1 MLLGIKLTRNSRLAD
16 LLGRDSPEA
25 ASVPFERVPGRPF
38 AFPATASDNLSVAA
52 LQPEGCVVSRS
63 APNSKLRA
71 EATGVMADLI
81 WRSVGGGVLRG
92 FRYWWNCRSRGRS
105 VAVRFLR
112 SARMRWYRR
121 GNSVDRDNLLK
132 MAQSPPAQ
140 NYSFKPTPEIKT
152 FGDRPAIWPAQICSF
167 GGESWHNK
175 RCLALVRQ
183 RFPNRN

>member
-92 FRYWWNCRSRGRS
+92 FR
-105 VAVRFLR
+105 
-112 SARMRWYRR
+112 
-121 GNSVDRDNLLK
+121 
-132 MAQSPPAQ
+132 
-140 NYSFKPTPEIKT
+140 
-152 FGDRPAIWPAQICSF
+152 
-167 GGESWHNK
+167 
-175 RCLALVRQ
+175 
-183 RFPNRN
+183 

>member
-1 MLLGIKLTRNSRLAD
+1 MVELSMPRPIGCGPLLAQGPKCAGI
-16 LLGRDSPEA
+16 
-25 ASVPFERVPGRPF
+25 
-38 AFPATASDNLSVAA
+38 
-52 LQPEGCVVSRS
+52 
-63 APNSKLRA
+63 
-71 EATGVMADLI
+71 
-81 WRSVGGGVLRG
+81 GGEIP
-92 FRYWWNCRSRGRS
+92 
-105 VAVRFLR
+105 
-112 SARMRWYRR
+112 
-121 GNSVDRDNLLK
+121 VDRDNLLK

>member
-1 MLLGIKLTRNSRLAD
+1 VLLGIKLTRNSRLAD

-92 FRYWWNCRSRGRS
+92 FR
-105 VAVRFLR
+105 
-112 SARMRWYRR
+112 
-121 GNSVDRDNLLK
+121 
-132 MAQSPPAQ
+132 
-140 NYSFKPTPEIKT
+140 
-152 FGDRPAIWPAQICSF
+152 
-167 GGESWHNK
+167 
-175 RCLALVRQ
+175 
-183 RFPNRN
+183 